1 MLRYVTQRLLAL
13 VPTLLGIS
21 VIIFVVLH
29 LIPGDPALILAGSQ
43 ADPQTVANIRR
54 DLGTDRPLAAQFLS
68 FVGNALRGDLGRSF
82 STRQPVTREVS
93 QRIFRSLLIAAAA
106 TGAATLLGIAAGVLA
121 AARANTWWDTAVMV
135 FSVMG
140 VSVPAFWLGLM
151 LIYLFGI
158 YLQWLPTVGLDSARS
173 LLLPVLVLSL
183 APLALIARMTRAQM
197 LEVLRHE
204 YVRTAHSKGLS
215 ERAVIIRHVIKN
227 ALIPV
232 ITVIGLA
239 LGILLGSAVVVEI
252 VFTIDGL
259 GRLLVT
265 AILARDFPIVQGVVL
280 LLAAAFVLIN
290 LSLDLCYGYLD
301 PRIRYD

>member
-1 MLRYVTQRLLAL
+1 MLEYATRRTLAL
-13 VPTLLGIS
+13 VPTLFGIS
-21 VIIFVVLH
+21 VIVFIVLH
-29 LIPGDPALILAGSQ
+29 LIPGDPALILAGTQ

-54 DLGTDRPLAAQFLS
+54 DLGTDRPLVGQFVS
-68 FVGNALRGDLGRSF
+68 FVANALRGDLGRSF
-82 STRQPVTREVS
+82 STRQPVTREIS
-93 QRIFRSLLIAAAA
+93 QRLVRSLLIASAA
-106 TGAATLLGIAAGVLA
+106 TIVATLVGIAAGVLA
-121 AARANTWWDTAVMV
+121 AARANTWWDTAVMI
-135 FSVMG
+135 FSVTG

-158 YLQWLPTVGLDSARS
+158 YLQWLPTVGLDSGRS
-173 LLLPVLVLSL
+173 LILPVAVLSL
-183 APLALIARMTRAQM
+183 GPVALIARMTRAQM

-204 YVRTAHSKGLS
+204 YVRTAYSKGLP
-215 ERAVIIRHVIKN
+215 ERAVLIRHVVKN

-232 ITVIGLA
+232 VTVIGLA
-239 LGILLGSAVVVEI
+239 LGILMGSAVIVEI

-265 AILARDFPIVQGVVL
+265 GILARDLPIVQGVVL
-280 LLAAAFVLIN
+280 LLASVFVAIN